1 MPASVIALYN
11 LAGRS
16 ARPLCGWRM
25 EEVLRKRLAVL
36 VAAAMVL
43 VMAASPAW
51 AAKGGFPTE
60 GTCGLGKSEAQEGIA
75 DQSAPG
81 ASEFARL
88 PPSEAGCTGNG

>member
-1 MPASVIALYN
+1 
-11 LAGRS
+11 
-16 ARPLCGWRM
+16 M

-60 GTCGLGKSEAQEGIA
+60 GSCGLGKSEAQEGIA

>member
-1 MPASVIALYN
+1 
-11 LAGRS
+11 
-16 ARPLCGWRM
+16 M

-60 GTCGLGKSEAQEGIA
+60 GSCGLGKSEAQEGIA

-88 PPSEAGCTGNG
+88 PPSEAGCTGNR

>member
-1 MPASVIALYN
+1 
-11 LAGRS
+11 
-16 ARPLCGWRM
+16 M

-51 AAKGGFPTE
+51 AAKGGFPNE
-60 GTCGLGKSEAQEGIA
+60 GSCGLGKSEAQEGIA
-75 DQSAPG
+75 DQSASR